1 MSGDPEQDY
10 FADGMV
16 EDIITGLSRIKWLFV
31 IARNSSFTYKGRPV
45 DVRQVGRELGVR
57 YVLEGGVRK
66 SGARLRIT
74 AQLVEAETGAH
85 LWADKFDGASEDVFD
100 LQDQITERVVAIV
113 EPSVRKSE
121 IERSRRKRPENLS
134 AYDLYLRALPHVMT
148 LSYADASVAAE
159 LLESALKLDPGYPA
173 AHAYLAFCHQLH
185 FVHDGRFDEVDK
197 LSGIRHARVA
207 IASDVDDAT
216 ALAVAAITVAHLEKN
231 FDASLDAIE
240 RALSHN
246 ASCAAALFFGGEIL
260 AWKGESVAAMAY
272 AQRALRLSPFDPL
285 AYAAYIAMAT
295 AAIHED
301 RYDDAAA
308 LFGKAA
314 QANPGHGM
322 FLLAQASSLALAG
335 RLDEARPIWAEG
347 LKLEPEFRIRTLLE
361 VGLIPSIFNRLARGY
376 RMLGVRE

>member
-1 MSGDPEQDY
+1 M
-10 FADGMV
+10 
-16 EDIITGLSRIKWLFV
+16 
-31 IARNSSFTYKGRPV
+31 
-45 DVRQVGRELGVR
+45 
-57 YVLEGGVRK
+57 RK

-85 LWADKFDGASEDVFD
+85 LWADKFDGELEDVFD
-100 LQDQITERVVAIV
+100 LQDQITDTVVGIV

-148 LSYADASVAAE
+148 LSYADASVAAQ
-159 LLESALKLDPGYPA
+159 LLEDALKLDPGYPA
-173 AHAYLAFCHQLH
+173 AHAYLAFCHQLR
-185 FVHDGRFDEVDK
+185 FVHDGKFDEADRT
-197 LSGIRHARVA
+197 SGIRHARAA
-207 IASDVDDAT
+207 IASGVDDAT

-260 AWKGESVAAMAY
+260 AWKGESAAAMAY

-285 AYAAYIAMAT
+285 GYAAHIAMAT

-308 LFGKAA
+308 FFGKAA

-322 FLLAQASSLALAG
+322 FLLAQANALALAG
-335 RLDEARPIWAEG
+335 RLDEASLIWAQG

-361 VGLIPSIFNRLARGY
+361 IGLISSIFDKLARGA
-376 RMLGVRE
+376 RLLGASE